1 MYNEI
6 IFTET
11 IKQYYYYLFFGGYFQ
26 HFDKEIKSQGIF
38 WGTEKY
44 WEKIFMFFSFLKNSF
59 TERGHSHRPLLDMG
73 GWIWRPG
80 WRSALI

>member
-11 IKQYYYYLFFGGYFQ
+11 IKQYYYYFSVGTYFQ

-44 WEKIFMFFSFLKNSF
+44 WEKIFMFFFF
-59 TERGHSHRPLLDMG
+59 TKILHRERPLT
-73 GWIWRPG
+73 
-80 WRSALI
+80 

>member
-11 IKQYYYYLFFGGYFQ
+11 IKQYYYYFSVGTYFQ

-44 WEKIFMFFSFLKNSF
+44 WEKIFMFFLY
-59 TERGHSHRPLLDMG
+59 
-73 GWIWRPG
+73 
-80 WRSALI
+80 

>member
-11 IKQYYYYLFFGGYFQ
+11 ITQYYYYLFFGGYFQ
-26 HFDKEIKSQGIF
+26 HFDKEIKSQGLF

-44 WEKIFMFFSFLKNSF
+44 IGKNYLCFFLFLKILH
-59 TERGHSHRPLLDMG
+59 RARPLT
-73 GWIWRPG
+73 
-80 WRSALI
+80 